1 MKVYGV
7 GRLTRDID
15 VIYSAGGVCVA
26 KFGLAENIYNGKTQK
41 STAQFYNI
49 VVFNKLSE
57 RIGNLN
63 LGKGDKIQIEG
74 YLQIQDYVNKK
85 GDKGKYT
92 QIVLSGFELC
102 TTKKQDTENK

>member
-49 VVFNKLSE
+49 VVFNKLAE

-63 LGKGDKIQIEG
+63 LG
-74 YLQIQDYVNKK
+74 K

>member
-49 VVFNKLSE
+49 VVFNKLAE
-57 RIGNLN
+57 R
-63 LGKGDKIQIEG
+63 IQIEG